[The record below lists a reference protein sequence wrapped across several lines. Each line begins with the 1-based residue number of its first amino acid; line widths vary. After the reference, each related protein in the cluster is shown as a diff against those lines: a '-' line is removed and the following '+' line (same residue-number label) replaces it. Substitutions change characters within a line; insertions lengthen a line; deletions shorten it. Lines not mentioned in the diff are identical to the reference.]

1 MNPSAFWNCL
11 YRQGKFRIFYN
22 VPAKIILIF
31 FPFSKYLSL
40 SERNET
46 TAEGREI
53 LVTNLKSL
61 GADLTESVEFNDRQ
75 LTETL
80 LTEVKDVWRRI
91 MQQPINVSFSLED
104 DITNLNDDLI
114 HYTAKLLFL
123 AKYGCSTIQFFIT
136 AQITCGA
143 FPFP

>member
-1 MNPSAFWNCL
+1 M
-11 YRQGKFRIFYN
+11 
-22 VPAKIILIF
+22 
-31 FPFSKYLSL
+31 SL

-53 LVTNLKSL
+53 LVTHLKSL

-80 LTEVKDVWRRI
+80 LTEIKDVWRRLI
-91 MQQPINVSFSLED
+91 MQQPMNVSFSLED
-104 DITNLNDDLI
+104 DITNSNDDLT

-123 AKYGCSTIQFFIT
+123 AKYGCSTIQFI
-136 AQITCGA
+136 CRA
-143 FPFP
+143 FPFA